1 MSEAKEKPRFWYAA
15 PALAWLTLVFFALPW
30 LEVSWQASD
39 QAGKSISQ
47 PLLRQSGYQAALGEA
62 DGKPMPRAPFL
73 LAFAICLAG
82 VVLAGA
88 TLPRG
93 VQRLWLLGGCSLLAG
108 VVLAVQVALGFPLA
122 ERVAIVTA
130 EERQRRQQEA
140 ENSDEPELP
149 ALQFSFVLTYRPW
162 FYLSALAS
170 VATLAAV
177 GLEFWEIKDG
187 RR

>member
-62 DGKPMPRAPFL
+62 DGKPMPRAP
-73 LAFAICLAG
+73 
-82 VVLAGA
+82 
-88 TLPRG
+88 
-93 VQRLWLLGGCSLLAG
+93 WLLGGCSLLAG